1 MWIHIPKRIIFRAIS
16 TTLLISI
23 ALLTNPLETLASN
36 STAGQIAFSS
46 NRDGNYEI
54 YLMGSDGGGV
64 QQLTDT
70 SRCNNTYPAWSP
82 DGTEIAFHS
91 NCNGDFNVFIVNA
104 DGSNLH
110 QVTFGAGANEFPAWS
125 PDGTKIAFSNKID
138 DLYDV
143 WVMNADGSNAHNL
156 TNSPSNDWGSSWSP
170 DGTQIAFDS
179 NRDGSPEVY
188 VMSAD
193 GGIPRRITNTQL
205 INDRY
210 MATPL
215 SLPAWSPD
223 GRSIA
228 IGSLYSD
235 GFPHI
240 YLANSQSGELTEVGP
255 KRAAAPIAGS
265 LSWSPDGS
273 QLVYSQIKYDGMSAG
288 DIYILTVATHTIQQ
302 LTTSN
307 NSITPVWSPIG
318 NTSTIASSPNNAS
331 SAQVTSANS
340 LCHPSGYCVDIPI
353 GWEGQFD
360 PRPNNLILSH
370 ENLRIAVEL
379 THFEGLD
386 QMSAPEIQNTRI
398 GLNIQAMGAMPT
410 GSPQQVRYA
419 GYSGIQQHLQVNGE
433 TGSLVSLIIANNVE
447 AFITGL
453 RLQGAWDERDD
464 AWLAN
469 IANSLTVS
477 PSLDVSQLDG

>member
-1 MWIHIPKRIIFRAIS
+1 MDPHSERIIFRAIS

-91 NCNGDFNVFIVNA
+91 NCNGDFNVSIVNA

-179 NRDGSPEVY
+179 DRDGSPEVY

-223 GRSIA
+223 RRASPLDHSTRMVSLISTWLIPDPANLPRSVQNA
-228 IGSLYSD
+228 QQRRLRV
-235 GFPHI
+235 HC
-240 YLANSQSGELTEVGP
+240 LRTN
-255 KRAAAPIAGS
+255 
-265 LSWSPDGS
+265 GS

-370 ENLRIAVEL
+370 ENVQIAVEL
-379 THFEGLD
+379 THFEGID
-386 QMSAPEIQNTRI
+386 QMSAPEIKEISELDSTFRQWEQCQR
-398 GLNIQAMGAMPT
+398 
-410 GSPQQVRYA
+410 V
-419 GYSGIQQHLQVNGE
+419 HLSKCVMRA
-433 TGSLVSLIIANNVE
+433 T
-447 AFITGL
+447 
-453 RLQGAWDERDD
+453 QG
-464 AWLAN
+464 
-469 IANSLTVS
+469 
-477 PSLDVSQLDG
+477 